1 MRIQN
6 PQSLAAAM
14 SLARQFELREKY
26 AAPVARAVPRPGLP
40 PVLPALTPRLALPAP
55 TQGSKL
61 VTIEGRQIRRLSQAE
76 QEDRCKKGLCYNCDE
91 KYTRGHNRVCQWLFL
106 PECIES
112 DDDDEA
118 PVAMETIGAEETPVF
133 SLHALGVSFADT
145 MQVSVELGAA
155 SLVALLDFGNTHNF
169 ISEAA
174 ANCSGLSL
182 PSRPRL
188 TALVAN
194 GERVQCV
201 GVIRNARCG

>member
-1 MRIQN
+1 
-6 PQSLAAAM
+6 M

-40 PVLPALTPRLALPAP
+40 PVLPAPTPRLALPAP

-76 QEDRCKKGLCYNCDE
+76 QEDHCKKGLCYNCDE

-174 ANCSGLSL
+174 TNCSGLSL